1 MKISKSFKIITFI
14 FIGFLFVNNP
24 LTHAELPD
32 NLVIYDKPKK
42 ITKIT
47 FKDINLQDVDLSKN
61 KGKIMI
67 LNFWATWCPPCIKEI
82 PELNN
87 LQFNFPNE
95 LKVFL
100 INFDMLDG
108 EELTQQLKKFN
119 VRVDSLIT
127 DPSSIYNWTIPE
139 NLPVTFIVNREGNLE
154 HTLVGP
160 QTEKEITELL
170 SL

>member
-1 MKISKSFKIITFI
+1 MKVFEKK
-14 FIGFLFVNNP
+14 GVN
-24 LTHAELPD
+24 TE
-32 NLVIYDKPKK
+32 
-42 ITKIT
+42 
-47 FKDINLQDVDLSKN
+47 DL
-61 KGKIMI
+61 KGKWII
-67 LNFWATWCPPCIKEI
+67 YNYWADWCPPCIKEI

-87 LQFNFPNE
+87 LQFNFPDE

-119 VRVDSLIT
+119 VQVDSLLT
-127 DPSSIYNWTIPE
+127 DPSSIYNWIIPE

-160 QTEKEITELL
+160 QTEKEIIELL

>member
-1 MKISKSFKIITFI
+1 MQSVFKNFLIIFLI
-14 FIGFLFVNNP
+14 FSCS
-24 LTHAELPD
+24 EPD
-32 NLVIYDKPKK
+32 LLVFEKKGLNIEDLKGKWVIY
-42 ITKIT
+42 
-47 FKDINLQDVDLSKN
+47 NY
-61 KGKIMI
+61 
-67 LNFWATWCPPCIKEI
+67 WADWCPPCIKEI

-160 QTEKEITELL
+160 QTEKEIIDLL

>member
-1 MKISKSFKIITFI
+1 MQSVFKNLLIIFFI
-14 FIGFLFVNNP
+14 FSCS
-24 LTHAELPD
+24 EPD
-32 NLVIYDKPKK
+32 LLVFEKKGLNTEDLKGKWVIY
-42 ITKIT
+42 
-47 FKDINLQDVDLSKN
+47 NY
-61 KGKIMI
+61 
-67 LNFWATWCPPCIKEI
+67 WADWCPPCIKEI

-160 QTEKEITELL
+160 QTEKEIIELL

>member
-1 MKISKSFKIITFI
+1 MQSFFKNLLIIFLI
-14 FIGFLFVNNP
+14 F
-24 LTHAELPD
+24 TCSEPD
-32 NLVIYDKPKK
+32 LIVCEKKGLNIEDLKGKWVIY
-42 ITKIT
+42 
-47 FKDINLQDVDLSKN
+47 NY
-61 KGKIMI
+61 
-67 LNFWATWCPPCIKEI
+67 WADWCPPCIKEI

-160 QTEKEITELL
+160 QTEKEIIELL

>member
-1 MKISKSFKIITFI
+1 MHLVFKNLLILFLLFSCSKSDLQVFEKK
-14 FIGFLFVNNP
+14 GVN
-24 LTHAELPD
+24 TED
-32 NLVIYDKPKK
+32 
-42 ITKIT
+42 
-47 FKDINLQDVDLSKN
+47 F
-61 KGKIMI
+61 KGKWII
-67 LNFWATWCPPCIKEI
+67 YNYWADWCPPCIKEI

-100 INFDMLDG
+100 INFDMLRGD
-108 EELTQQLKKFN
+108 ELTQQLKKFN
-119 VRVDSLIT
+119 VQVDSLLT
-127 DPSSIYNWTIPE
+127 DPSSIYNWIIPE

-160 QTEKEITELL
+160 QTEKEIIDLL